1 MRFLPFSFSVLALL
15 STASAFGQKEAGF
28 TMPPQGRVIKA
39 DTIIMPKVSRPPAT
53 PAALAANC
61 EVKPVLKNLSGFKGV
76 PLAGT
81 KEYYGKMS
89 SYVNSFVRTYL
100 GAHAKTL
107 STVKARAPKRF
118 KQMDAVL
125 AKHRIPKEL
134 KYLAVIESAL
144 NNQAVSCAGAVGP
157 WQFMEG
163 TARDLGLT
171 VNETVDERTD
181 WNRSTQAAARYLKQ
195 LYGQMNDWL
204 LVVASYNSGPV
215 PVQRAI
221 QKTGSRNFWDIKKY
235 LPRETQ
241 GHVLAFIATATIFEN
256 LNKYIGAGRLPADF
270 KFADEVVITAI
281 AKTTDTVKPVKPR
294 FTKEELEGMA
304 IVRINEPVSFDYLQQ
319 ELSMDKKLLEKW
331 NPDYELF
338 LYNTYNEPYYAL
350 RIPKEKL
357 DGFIEKKETILK
369 KSKEIFAEESVM

>member
-1 MRFLPFSFSVLALL
+1 MNLQRFSLSLFSLAL
-15 STASAFGQKEAGF
+15 SATAFAQQAGV
-28 TMPPQGRVIKA
+28 TLPGPGRVIKA
-39 DTIIMPKVSRPPAT
+39 DTIIIPKASRPPAA
-53 PAALAANC
+53 PVALAAAC
-61 EVKPVLKNLSGFKGV
+61 IQQPVLKKLSGMKTV

-81 KEYYGKMS
+81 KEYYGKNGA
-89 SYVNSFVRTYL
+89 YVNSFVRSYL

-107 STVKARAPKRF
+107 VAVKARSAKRF
-118 KQMDAVL
+118 KQVETVL

-163 TARDLGLT
+163 TARDFGLT

-181 WNRSTQAAARYLKQ
+181 WNRSTNAAAKYLKQ

-221 QKTGSRNFWDIKKY
+221 QKTGSRDFWTIKKY

-256 LNKYIGAGRLPADF
+256 LNKYIGAGRLPTDF
-270 KFADEVVITAI
+270 KFADEIVDLKVVKI
-281 AKTTDTVKPVKPR
+281 DTVKPIKPR
-294 FTKEELEGMA
+294 FTKVELEGMA
-304 IVRINEPVSFDYLQQ
+304 IVRINEPVHFDYLVQ
-319 ELSMDKKLLEKW
+319 ELAMDRKLLEKW
-331 NPDYELF
+331 NPDYDLF
-338 LYNTYNEPYYAL
+338 VYNSYSEPYYGL
-350 RIPKEKL
+350 RIPKDKL
-357 DGFIEKKETILK
+357 DSFIEKKETILK
-369 KSKEIFAEESVM
+369 RSKEIFGDEVTM

>member
-1 MRFLPFSFSVLALL
+1 MKSPLRFSFSLL
-15 STASAFGQKEAGF
+15 SLVLSAAATAQQSGV
-28 TMPPQGRVIKA
+28 TVPRPGRVIKT
-39 DTIIMPKVSRPPAT
+39 DTIIIAKASRPPVA
-53 PAALAANC
+53 PAALAAAC
-61 EVKPVLKNLSGFKGV
+61 IQQPVLKNFAAMKPV

-81 KEYYGKMS
+81 KEYYGKNG
-89 SYVNSFVRTYL
+89 SYVNSFVRSYL

-107 STVKARAPKRF
+107 TSVKGRSVKRF
-118 KQMDAVL
+118 KQVETVL

-157 WQFMEG
+157 WQLMEG

-171 VNETVDERTD
+171 VNERVDERTD
-181 WNRSTQAAARYLKQ
+181 WNRSTNAAAKYLKQ

-221 QKTGSRNFWDIKKY
+221 QKTGSRDFWVIKKH

-256 LNKYIGAGRLPADF
+256 LNKYIGSGGLPSDF
-270 KFADEVVITAI
+270 RFADEIVDLKV
-281 AKTTDTVKPVKPR
+281 AKADSVKPAKPR
-294 FTKEELEGMA
+294 FTKEELESMA
-304 IVRINEPVSFDYLQQ
+304 IVRINEPVHFDYLVQ

-331 NPDYELF
+331 NPDYDLF
-338 LYNTYNEPYYAL
+338 VYNSYSEPYYGL
-350 RIPKEKL
+350 RIPKDKL
-357 DGFIEKKETILK
+357 DSFIEHKDIIMKR
-369 KSKEIFAEESVM
+369 SKEIFGDGVAM

>member
-1 MRFLPFSFSVLALL
+1 MLNSLRFSLSISFVALSAAANAQQSGVTLPR
-15 STASAFGQKEAGF
+15 
-28 TMPPQGRVIKA
+28 PGRAIKA
-39 DTIIMPKVSRPPAT
+39 DTIVIAKVSRPPAA
-53 PAALAANC
+53 PAALAAAC
-61 EVKPVLKNLSGFKGV
+61 VEKPVLKNLSGMKPV

-81 KEYYGKMS
+81 KEYYGKNGE
-89 SYVNSFVRTYL
+89 YVNSFVRSYL

-107 STVKARAPKRF
+107 TTVKARSAKRF
-118 KQMDAVL
+118 KQVETVL
-125 AKHRIPKEL
+125 VKHRIPKEL

-163 TARDLGLT
+163 TARDFGLT
-171 VNETVDERTD
+171 VNEKVDERTD
-181 WNRSTQAAARYLKQ
+181 WNRSTNAAAKYLKQ

-221 QKTGSRNFWDIKKY
+221 QKTGSRDFWVIKKY

-256 LNKYIGAGRLPADF
+256 LNKYIGARSLPADF
-270 KFADEVVITAI
+270 KFADEMVDLKVASV
-281 AKTTDTVKPVKPR
+281 DTVKPVKPR
-294 FTKEELEGMA
+294 FTKEELESMA
-304 IVRINEPVSFDYLQQ
+304 IVRINEPVHFDYLVQ

-331 NPDYELF
+331 NPDYDLF
-338 LYNTYNEPYYAL
+338 VYNTYNEAYYGL
-350 RIPKEKL
+350 RIPKDKL
-357 DGFIEKKETILK
+357 DTFIEQKETILK
-369 KSKEIFAEESVM
+369 RSKEIYSDDVRM